1 MVIKII
7 KLLNISAQVL
17 ENTNQ
22 AMVIGI
28 LFSLWCKEFVLT
40 IKDKNTSAKH
50 GTVSV
55 WISFGPTFFSNFNGS
70 EEFLVIICHN

>member
-1 MVIKII
+1 MVKMI
-7 KLLNISAQVL
+7 KLLNISAQLL

-55 WISFGPTFFSNFNGS
+55 WISFGPTFVSNFNGS